1 MKALIIDISAS
12 PLREYVHQHGV
23 ADGLLYGCWY
33 RIVRPL
39 LVILT
44 WVAFSLY
51 IHHSLVTVG
60 GTAAQIAELLVYITV
75 VATMAAALTAW
86 MIVCR
91 FHGWIR
97 ARDNEEVG
105 VGLDPEYALPPR
117 WPLPEGANRLL
128 VDHDE
133 AGAIVQVSAWYVPAA
148 IEPVVA
154 AAMAPVVAPAVMPD
168 AAPLSEPAPLA
179 VALPDEADEPAA
191 WSGPPMQRQPDGRIE
206 PSLHDGRALTL

>member
-133 AGAIVQVSAWYVPAA
+133 AGAIVQVSAWYVPAT
-148 IEPVVA
+148 IEPA
-154 AAMAPVVAPAVMPD
+154 AAAAAAPAAGPALMPQ
-168 AAPLSEPAPLA
+168 PAPIA
-179 VALPDEADEPAA
+179 VALPDEADEPPA

-206 PSLHDGRALTL
+206 PTLHDGRALTL

>member
-1 MKALIIDISAS
+1 M
-12 PLREYVHQHGV
+12 
-23 ADGLLYGCWY
+23 
-33 RIVRPL
+33 

-154 AAMAPVVAPAVMPD
+154 AAMASAVMPE
-168 AAPLSEPAPLA
+168 AAPLSEPAPVAAALA
-179 VALPDEADEPAA
+179 RRSGRTGRLERAA
-191 WSGPPMQRQPDGRIE
+191 HAAATRRT
-206 PSLHDGRALTL
+206 HRAHAARRPRLDPVSAQASAG